1 MSQSRDTG
9 YALEITGIAHHREIP
24 RKALAF
30 KGGSLRSL
38 RALMNARRRNRAL
51 SSGPFHTDVEHP
63 RRGHGTTF
71 IEQEHEAAP
80 SADNAEFQGAL
91 LIDRSVQSGRH
102 RRRAVCRV
110 AGNPDRMAAE
120 TLDAVMAAL
129 GLNVNQRTAYQV
141 LARDDFS
148 RRRIQVLTQMMPNLG
163 ERLQDGVAD
172 GHTHQRL
179 SDSLLRFA
187 GRHP

>member
-129 GLNVNQRTAYQV
+129 GLNVNC
-141 LARDDFS
+141 LS
-148 RRRIQVLTQMMPNLG
+148 ELG
-163 ERLQDGVAD
+163 EISFVVRSRWARFKGASQRISAGYLIAVGACAHRLPRPATTRQDLA
-172 GHTHQRL
+172 
-179 SDSLLRFA
+179 SSE
-187 GRHP
+187 